1 MTADAARAPTEKR
14 VRGLSHFHSLACADS
29 ILDFCGPREVRGLR
43 LSHNNAKMG
52 QSYAREQGKSSLTS
66 SEPLP
71 ATFLDGLRQVQ
82 IPFFW
87 PQLACTP
94 SETIGLPNRLIRIGK
109 SRSLNPTGSDQPKN
123 AIWRRHQ
130 ELLDAQPLLG
140 RKQLYC
146 SLIAK
151 INRCPQSPF
160 PSCQR
165 CLTIPTE
172 PTYYN
177 TS

>member
-43 LSHNNAKMG
+43 LSHNSPKMG
-52 QSYAREQGKSSLTS
+52 QSYAQEQGKSSLTS

-71 ATFLDGLRQVQ
+71 RHSWGGLRQVR
-82 IPFFW
+82 IPFVW
-87 PQLACTP
+87 PRRACTP

-123 AIWRRHQ
+123 AICRRH
-130 ELLDAQPLLG
+130 EEVLGAQPLLG
-140 RKQLYC
+140 KQQLNC

-165 CLTIPTE
+165 CLTIPIE
-172 PTYYN
+172 SRY
-177 TS
+177 

>member
-140 RKQLYC
+140 KKQLYC
-146 SLIAK
+146 SLTAK
-151 INRCPQSPF
+151 NQPLAAITLPAASLSQ
-160 PSCQR
+160 
-165 CLTIPTE
+165 TE